1 MRFLIQRVKKAK
13 VDVEK
18 KCVGNIGNGLLV
30 FVGVG
35 KEDSQKEADD
45 LVRKLI
51 GLRIFE
57 DEQNKMNLSI
67 REVKGEML
75 VISQFTL
82 YADCN
87 HGNRPSFTQ
96 AGNPQKAKE
105 LYEYII
111 EQLKKEIE
119 KVESGIFGAK
129 MEVTLM
135 NDGPVTIMLENKE

>member
-87 HGNRPSFTQ
+87 Q
-96 AGNPQKAKE
+96 
-105 LYEYII
+105 
-111 EQLKKEIE
+111 
-119 KVESGIFGAK
+119 
-129 MEVTLM
+129 
-135 NDGPVTIMLENKE
+135 